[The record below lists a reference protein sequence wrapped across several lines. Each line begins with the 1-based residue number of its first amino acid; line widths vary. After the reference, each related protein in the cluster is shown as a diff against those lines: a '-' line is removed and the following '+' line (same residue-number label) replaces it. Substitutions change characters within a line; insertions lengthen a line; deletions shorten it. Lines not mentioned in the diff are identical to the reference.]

1 MAEDP
6 LSPRQPPK
14 SLAERLGSTGSRI
27 AELSK
32 QAAQATKDAVG
43 KVADASKEAA
53 QKTSQAVM
61 EAKEARRDKK
71 DEQLTKLSLI
81 HI

>member
-14 SLAERLGSTGSRI
+14 SLAERSDKHSTGMTGI

-43 KVADASKEAA
+43 KVADASKETKDAWV
-53 QKTSQAVM
+53 KWRCRKP
-61 EAKEARRDKK
+61 AKR
-71 DEQLTKLSLI
+71 
-81 HI
+81 

>member
-6 LSPRQPPK
+6 LSPRDPPK
-14 SLAERLGSTGSRI
+14 TLADRLGMTGNKI

-32 QAAQATKDAVG
+32 QEDRSSTSHQERSG

-53 QKTSQAVM
+53 GKGCRCKQRGRCKNHQGGG
-61 EAKEARRDKK
+61 
-71 DEQLTKLSLI
+71 
-81 HI
+81 